1 MAATIGAAP
10 TSGDLIPGTGGARKL
25 RFPRPSAGKS
35 GGFRT
40 IRYFGGED
48 VPVFLLALVD
58 KGQRAN
64 LSKAERN
71 ELADVLPRIA
81 EAYRA
86 GVARRVVEL
95 KGKA

>member
-1 MAATIGAAP
+1 M
-10 TSGDLIPGTGGARKL
+10 
-25 RFPRPSAGKS
+25 
-35 GGFRT
+35 
-40 IRYFGGED
+40 
-48 VPVFLLALVD
+48 FLLALVD

-71 ELADVLPRIA
+71 ELVDVLPRIA
-81 EAYRA
+81 EVYRA